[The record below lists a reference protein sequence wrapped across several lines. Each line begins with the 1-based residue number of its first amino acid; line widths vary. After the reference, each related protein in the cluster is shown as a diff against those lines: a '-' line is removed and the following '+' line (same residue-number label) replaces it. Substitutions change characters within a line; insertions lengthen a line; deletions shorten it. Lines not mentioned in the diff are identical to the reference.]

1 MDQTVA
7 TVNALEL
14 RDISKTYGDNCVVS
28 ALNLTVAAGESL
40 AVIGHNGAG
49 KTTLMKLIL
58 GLTRPSSGSIRVWNN
73 TLSARRTAA
82 QYEPMGFLPETVAF
96 NGGMTA
102 RHVLKFYARLK
113 RQPTSQC
120 DELLELVGLAAAA
133 ERRIGTYSKGMR
145 QRLGLAQALLGKPRL
160 LLLDEPTSGMDPF
173 LRRHFYRII
182 RDRQNAGTTILLSSH
197 ALTEIEEQTD
207 RVVIMQQGR
216 AVIHGTLD
224 ELRSAACLPTQIIVT
239 TRSGQADAL
248 LHAVGPLTSDLKVS
262 GEQIAFSCTE
272 ANKLTLLQA
281 ITRQHDCI
289 NDVQMI
295 APRLDDLYTHFVNG
309 AVD

>member
-1 MDQTVA
+1 MDQTLVA
-7 TVNALEL
+7 VNALEL
-14 RDISKTYGDNCVVS
+14 CDISKAYGDNRVVN
-28 ALNLTVAAGESL
+28 AVNLTVAAGESL

-73 TLSARRTAA
+73 TLTARRTAA

-102 RHVLKFYARLK
+102 RRVLSFYARLK
-113 RQPTSQC
+113 NQPSAQC
-120 DELLELVGLAAAA
+120 DELLELVGLTAAA

-160 LLLDEPTSGMDPF
+160 LLLDEPTTGMDPF

-182 RDRQNAGTTILLSSH
+182 RDRQNAGTTILLASH
-197 ALTEIEEQTD
+197 ALTEIEAQTD

-216 AVIHGTLD
+216 LLIHN
-224 ELRSAACLPTQIIVT
+224 CVTQH
-239 TRSGQADAL
+239 SC
-248 LHAVGPLTSDLKVS
+248 PL
-262 GEQIAFSCTE
+262 
-272 ANKLTLLQA
+272 KL
-281 ITRQHDCI
+281 
-289 NDVQMI
+289 
-295 APRLDDLYTHFVNG
+295 
-309 AVD
+309 

>member
-1 MDQTVA
+1 MA
-7 TVNALEL
+7 VNALEL
-14 RDISKTYGDNCVVS
+14 CDISKAYGDNRVVN
-28 ALNLTVAAGESL
+28 AVNLTVAAGESL

-73 TLSARRTAA
+73 TLTARRTAA

-102 RHVLKFYARLK
+102 RRVLSFYARLK
-113 RQPTSQC
+113 NQPSAQC
-120 DELLELVGLAAAA
+120 DELLELVGLTAAA

-160 LLLDEPTSGMDPF
+160 LLLDEPTTGMDPF

-182 RDRQNAGTTILLSSH
+182 RDRQNAGTTILLASH
-197 ALTEIEEQTD
+197 ALTEIEAQTD

-216 AVIHGTLD
+216 LLIHGTLD
-224 ELRSAACLPTQIIVT
+224 QLRDAAQLPTQIIVT
-239 TRSGQADAL
+239 TKAGQVEAL
-248 LHAVGPLTSDLKVS
+248 LHAVGAAASDLTVN
-262 GEQIAFSCTE
+262 GEQIVFSCSE
-272 ANKLTLLQA
+272 VNKLTLLHT
-281 ITRQHDCI
+281 ITQQQDCI

-295 APRLDDLYTHFVNG
+295 APRLDDLYTHFVSDDN
-309 AVD
+309 